1 MLEFLKA
8 LRRDPGDGGQAGST
22 PARPDV
28 TPKAGVSFA
37 KPLIFDRV
45 GRKFGRTSALN
56 DVSLDIPPGEI
67 LCLLGPSGCGK
78 STLLRIAAGVE
89 RPTSGRVLLDGE
101 EVAGPSR
108 FVLPEKRGIGLMFQD
123 YSLFPHLTVVQN
135 VAYGLRD
142 LGRAE
147 ARREA
152 MMALDR
158 VGLDAY
164 AGRYPHVLSGGEQ
177 QRVALARAI
186 APRPGVLLMDEPFSN
201 LDSRLRD
208 RMRDDTLAILR
219 ETGATAIV
227 VTHDSEEAMRMGD
240 RIALLRDGR
249 LMQLGSAEELYVAP
263 NDIFAARFF
272 SDLNEIPARVTAGR
286 AETPLGSFEADGHAD
301 GSAVVVCIRQRDLK
315 LLPAGEG
322 TSARI
327 VDRRFL
333 GDVLLVELA
342 VAGLDR
348 PIFLRPPGDA
358 PPPGTET
365 GLGVAA
371 NAPLIFAGQGAS
383 AQ

>member
-1 MLEFLKA
+1 M
-8 LRRDPGDGGQAGST
+8 
-22 PARPDV
+22 
-28 TPKAGVSFA
+28 
-37 KPLIFDRV
+37 FDRV